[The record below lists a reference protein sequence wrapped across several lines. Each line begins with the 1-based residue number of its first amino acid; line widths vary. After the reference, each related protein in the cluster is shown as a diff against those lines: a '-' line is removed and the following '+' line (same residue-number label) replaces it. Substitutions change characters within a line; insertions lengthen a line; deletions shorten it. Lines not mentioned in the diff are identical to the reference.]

1 MLGRHSPQ
9 GELFRPDNI
18 HLDHVGRETIYGF
31 LAQQRHRLF
40 RDQDFA
46 DLFKKDWGR
55 PSVPPSQLC
64 IALLLQARDG
74 VSDDEAIQRSA
85 YDLRWKVALG
95 ISVEDKLCAKSTLQ
109 LFRAK
114 LVLHDRFQRLFV
126 SSVGACRRAG
136 LLKKKKLAVAL
147 DTTPVFGRG
156 AVKDTF
162 NLISDQIAR
171 VVGAVVELKDVDRD
185 QLIAEQGLGRHFAA
199 SFKSQFD
206 IDWDDDEQKRAVVAQ
221 LVGDAHIALA
231 LAKSALR
238 GYAAEAEQTSDLRA
252 ARDLL
257 AELLLQDIDES
268 PADGGVPCIK
278 QGTTRDRKVS
288 TTDPE
293 MRHGRKSSSKT
304 FNGYKAAVAADVEDG
319 VILATDVIAA
329 NAHDSEGAAELAAR
343 AGKNAKQQVDEVLG
357 DTAYG
362 STATRKAISKATKGA
377 TVVAKVPPASKPKS
391 CEFTVEDF
399 EIDLDAGTAKCPA
412 GKTSSAYSQS
422 KTNGVHRFA
431 FSRQDCTDCPMRSK
445 CTASKSGSRKLSL
458 SANYDELRV
467 LRAQQR
473 TTKFKRVYRKRTR
486 VEHRI
491 ASMVQR
497 GARRA
502 RYFGRAK
509 VAYQICMAAAV
520 ANLMVAMGALSRT
533 LRGAGDA
540 LRSLSV
546 TSLAALIGFS
556 RHAVGGREF
565 AAGAIQVGRYRRF
578 RLGTACSRPVL

>member
-18 HLDHVGRETIYGF
+18 HLDHVGRDSIYGF
-31 LAQQRHRLF
+31 LAQQRHRMF
-40 RDQDFA
+40 RDEDFA

-64 IALLLQARDG
+64 IALILQAKDG

-85 YDLRWKVALG
+85 FDLRWKVALG
-95 ISVEDKLCAKSTLQ
+95 IGVDEKLCAKSTLQ

-114 LVLHDRFQRLFV
+114 LVLNDRFQKVFE
-126 SSVGACRRAG
+126 SSIGACRRAG
-136 LLKKKKLAVAL
+136 LLKKKKLEVAL

-162 NLISDQIAR
+162 NLVSDQIAR
-171 VVGAVVELKDVDRD
+171 VIRAVAELKELDRG
-185 QLIAEQGLGRHFAA
+185 QLIAEQGLGRHFAS

-206 IDWDDDEQKRAVVAQ
+206 IDWDDDDQKRAVVAQ
-221 LVGDAHIALA
+221 LVADAHIALA

-238 GYAAEAEQTSDLRA
+238 GYAAYAEQTSELRG
-252 ARDLL
+252 ARNLL

-268 PADGGVPCIK
+268 PADGGAPCIK

-288 TTDPE
+288 TSDPE

-304 FNGYKAAVAADVEDG
+304 FNGYKASVAADVEEG
-319 VILATDVIAA
+319 VVLATDAIAA

-343 AGKNAKQQVDEVLG
+343 AGKNAKQQVDKVLG

-362 STATRKAISKATKGA
+362 SSATRAGITKATKGA
-377 TVVAKVPPASKPKS
+377 TVVAKVAPVSKPKS
-391 CEFTVEDF
+391 CEFTVDDF
-399 EIDLDAGTAKCPA
+399 DIDLERGTAKCPA

-422 KTNGVHRFA
+422 KKTGVHRFT
-431 FSRQDCTDCPMRSK
+431 FSRKDCTDCPMRSK
-445 CTASKSGSRKLSL
+445 CTASKSAPRKLSL
-458 SANYDELRV
+458 AMNYDELRA
-467 LRAQQR
+467 LREEQR
-473 TTKFKRVYRKRTR
+473 SPEFKEAYRRRTR

-491 ASMVQR
+491 GRMVQL
-497 GARRA
+497 GARQA

-509 VAYQICMAAAV
+509 VAYQISMIATV
-520 ANLMVAMGALSRT
+520 ANFMVAMGALSRA
-533 LRGAGDA
+533 LRGVGDGLGSA
-540 LRSLSV
+540 F
-546 TSLAALIGFS
+546 AALVAPLIEFS
-556 RHAVGGREF
+556 RATFGRRDF
-565 AAGAIQVGRYRRF
+565 APAALQVGRHR
-578 RLGTACSRPVL
+578 